1 MSQQTSQTQRV
12 INNLIYKVPKNRK
25 SKPVPTESEVETFD
39 YVYEL
44 LRAKWDR
51 RRNRNE
57 KTSNKKVQ
65 GVS

>member
-12 INNLIYKVPKNRK
+12 INNLIYKVPSNNK
-25 SKPVPTESEVETFD
+25 SKKVPAESEVKTFD
-39 YVYEL
+39 YVYKL

-57 KTSNKKVQ
+57 KTSEAEM
-65 GVS
+65 

>member
-12 INNLIYKVPKNRK
+12 INNLIYKVPSNKK
-25 SKPVPTESEVETFD
+25 SKPVPAESEVKTFD
-39 YVYEL
+39 YVHEL
-44 LRAKWDR
+44 LKSKWDR

-57 KTSNKKVQ
+57 KTSNKRVQ

>member
-12 INNLIYKVPKNRK
+12 INNLIYKVPPNK
-25 SKPVPTESEVETFD
+25 SKPIPTESEVKTFD
-39 YVYEL
+39 YVYKL

-57 KTSNKKVQ
+57 KTSETEM
-65 GVS
+65 

>member
-12 INNLIYKVPKNRK
+12 INNLIYKVPSNNK
-25 SKPVPTESEVETFD
+25 SKPVPAESEVETFD
-39 YVYEL
+39 YVYHL

-57 KTSNKKVQ
+57 KAIKEKV
-65 GVS
+65 

>member
-12 INNLIYKVPKNRK
+12 INNLIYNVPKSRK
-25 SKPVPTESEVETFD
+25 PKPVPAESEVKTFD
-39 YVYEL
+39 YVYQL

-57 KTSNKKVQ
+57 KTSEAEM
-65 GVS
+65 